1 MHYGTGVLTS
11 CKDVLASEFHYCS
24 DLNTTHFLKR
34 IIEAEKPDFIAFTGI
49 HNSFLV
55 FSLDF
60 FFIIN
65 NVIMNVEDIDLRINV
80 GFLIKIYNE
89 FTYCMII
96 KVIVPDLI

>member
-24 DLNTTHFLKR
+24 DLNTTQFLKR

-55 FSLDF
+55 FFLDF
-60 FFIIN
+60 FFY
-65 NVIMNVEDIDLRINV
+65 
-80 GFLIKIYNE
+80 K
-89 FTYCMII
+89 
-96 KVIVPDLI
+96 